1 MKSKMKISWPGFKI
15 LDRYILSKF
24 LGTYIFA
31 IAMITVILVI
41 FDYAERVD
49 DFTATKAPMSAVIFD
64 YYINFVP
71 DFINQFS
78 GLFTFIA
85 VIFFTSKMAYQTEI
99 VAMLSGGMSFRR
111 LMWPY
116 FLGAFV
122 IMALSLSLNL
132 WVIPASQ
139 VKCEEFRREYIPKK
153 RNEQY
158 DRHIYRQV
166 RPGEFFYVRG
176 YNRSNTA
183 SYIVLERYEGTRI
196 AESLEAS
203 NVKVNP
209 VSGRWTSERY
219 IIRKIDSLG
228 VETFEQ
234 RRDLDTVLNIDVREL
249 GKVDGIVS
257 TMKIGELNEFI
268 DQQRAKGSDSINIM
282 EVERHCRY
290 AYPFATFILTL
301 IGVSLSSRKVRGG
314 TGLHI
319 GIGITLC
326 FSYIM
331 FNRVFEEFAKSG
343 SLPVWLAVWMPNII
357 FAIIAVYLYRKA
369 PK

>member
-1 MKSKMKISWPGFKI
+1 
-15 LDRYILSKF
+15 
-24 LGTYIFA
+24 
-31 IAMITVILVI
+31 
-41 FDYAERVD
+41 
-49 DFTATKAPMSAVIFD
+49 
-64 YYINFVP
+64 
-71 DFINQFS
+71 
-78 GLFTFIA
+78 
-85 VIFFTSKMAYQTEI
+85 
-99 VAMLSGGMSFRR
+99 MLSGGMSFRR